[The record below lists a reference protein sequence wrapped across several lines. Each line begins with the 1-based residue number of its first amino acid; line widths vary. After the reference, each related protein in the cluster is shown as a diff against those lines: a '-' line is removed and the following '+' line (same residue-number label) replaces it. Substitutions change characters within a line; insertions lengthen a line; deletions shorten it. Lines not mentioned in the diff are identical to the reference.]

1 MKIRRKPTKL
11 ARHARPLYIIG
22 YSSPPPQPEEVRAWF
37 DLEYGGPLTF
47 KGDHVGSSALVLA
60 SHGPWNAAFQI
71 SLPSEEATAWKERLN
86 WGHPRAGLVLPTSAP
101 ASQSIDLILH
111 AARLARGLALLTGGT
126 AYDVIAHTYLNP
138 SDWKD
143 RPLDRF
149 KAGDHLVVD
158 QEESGDPGSERF
170 YTRGLTKFKLD
181 ELETFRPLGLPS
193 RPVLENL
200 RDIADEVLQAGHCP
214 KVGTTL
220 EIPRLGLTLQ
230 IIRHRTIA
238 SSDGSVPIREIV
250 WGQQAGED

>member
-1 MKIRRKPTKL
+1 MKIRRKSTKL

-22 YSSPPPQPEEVRAWF
+22 YSSPPPHLAEVRTWF
-37 DLEYGGPLTF
+37 DLEYGGPLTL
-47 KGDHVGSSALVLA
+47 KEDHVGSSALVLA
-60 SHGPWNAAFQI
+60 GHGPWNAAFQL
-71 SLPSEEATAWKERLN
+71 SLPPEEATSWKERLH
-86 WGHPRAGLVLPTSAP
+86 WGHPQAGLVLPTSAP
-101 ASQSIDLILH
+101 TSRAIDQILH
-111 AARLARGLALLTGGT
+111 AARLARGLTLLTGGT

-158 QEESGDPGSERF
+158 QEESGDRGSERF

-193 RPVLENL
+193 RPVLESL
-200 RDIADEVLQAGHCP
+200 MDIAEEMLQTGHCP
-214 KVGTTL
+214 KVGATL

-230 IIRHRTIA
+230 IIRHRTTA
-238 SSDGSVPIREIV
+238 PSEGAVPIREIV
-250 WGQQAGED
+250 WGQQAGKD